1 MELKNTFYGIICSL
15 SFTTVTYSQ
24 VGIGTLNPDQS
35 SQLDISAT
43 NKGLLVPRVQLTQLS
58 LQAPIIGTAA
68 TSLLVFNTQTI
79 NDVTPGFYFWNGIKW
94 VRMINKDDIA
104 TFKETVT
111 SLVYDA
117 STQMLTYKDE
127 DNNWNEIKLEG
138 LTGPQGEIG
147 PQGLPG
153 TNGVDGLVGPQ
164 GLPGTNGVDG
174 LVGPEGPQG
183 PEGEVGPQGL
193 PGTNGVDGLVGPQG
207 PQGEIGPQGLPGTN
221 GVDGLVGPQGLPG
234 TNGVDGLVGPQGP
247 QGLPGTNGVDG
258 LEGPQGPQGLPGT
271 NGVDGLVGAQG
282 LQGEIGPQ
290 GLPGTNGAD
299 GLVGPQ
305 GPQGLPGTN
314 GVDGLEGPQGP
325 QGLPGTNGADG
336 LVGPEGPQGPAG
348 LAPSLGAGNLSAN
361 DYIAVTDG
369 SGTTFKNTTIDLDL
383 NKVKTDL
390 ATGTLSGNGV
400 IAIDTGNNALLN
412 NATVKINPGTSGQIL
427 TTNSTGAVQWQTPF
441 STLAIK
447 RVAYPGGGSYNIITD
462 DIILIDATGAG
473 SRIIMLKLPE
483 LGAIPMLVGK
493 VFTFKRV
500 DTNSAATITID
511 AGVNGRIDDSATPI
525 VLDPKNSYQ
534 FIIEAVSP
542 YYRYQIL
549 AKY

>member
-15 SFTTVTYSQ
+15 CFTTVTYSQ

-35 SQLDISAT
+35 SQLDITTT
-43 NKGLLVPRVQLTQLS
+43 NKGLLIPRVQLTQMS

-79 NDVTPGFYFWNGIKW
+79 NDVTPGFYFWSGSKW
-94 VRMINKDDIA
+94 VRIINKEDIA

-111 SLVYDA
+111 TLVNDGNGAYTYLNEEGKTTTIDVAKEVKNYQTLTSLDYNA

-127 DNNWNEIKLEG
+127 NDNLNAITLQG

-164 GLPGTNGVDG
+164 G
-174 LVGPEGPQG
+174 PQ
-183 PEGEVGPQGL
+183 GEVGPQGL

-207 PQGEIGPQGLPGTN
+207 PQGEVGPQGLPGTNGVDGLVGSQGPQGEIGPQGLPGTN
-221 GVDGLVGPQGLPG
+221 GVDGLVGSQGPQGEIGPQGLPG

-247 QGLPGTNGVDG
+247 QG
-258 LEGPQGPQGLPGT
+258 EM
-271 NGVDGLVGAQG
+271 
-282 LQGEIGPQ
+282 
-290 GLPGTNGAD
+290 
-299 GLVGPQ
+299 
-305 GPQGLPGTN
+305 
-314 GVDGLEGPQGP
+314 
-325 QGLPGTNGADG
+325 
-336 LVGPEGPQGPAG
+336 GPQGPAG
-348 LAPSLGAGNLSAN
+348 LAPTLGAGNLSAN
-361 DYIAVTDG
+361 DYITVTDG

-400 IAIDTGNNALLN
+400 VGVVTGNNTLLS
-412 NATVKINPGTSGQIL
+412 NASVRINPGTSGQVL
-427 TTNSTGAVQWQTPF
+427 TTNASGTVLWQAP
-441 STLAIK
+441 SKTLAIS
-447 RVAYPGGGSYNIITD
+447 RITSSSTINIFAD
-462 DIILIDATGAG
+462 DVVLIDATTAG
-473 SRIIMLKLPE
+473 SGTITLNLPVS
-483 LGAIPMLVGK
+483 GPIPILIGK
-493 VFTFKRV
+493 VFTVKRV
-500 DTNSAATITID
+500 DTNSAATVRISS
-511 AGVNGRIDDSATPI
+511 GVDGRIDDSQTL
-525 VLDPKNSYQ
+525 VLLDSKNSYQ
-534 FIIEAVSP
+534 LIVEAVAP